1 MLTSTIAG
9 ALVAAALAGT
19 PAQAPAE
26 LAPVTAPVVVSVGTG
41 PDVSTTYWREMWC
54 ITLGWC
60 K

>member
-9 ALVAAALAGT
+9 TLVAAALVGP
-19 PAQAPAE
+19 PAEAPVE
-26 LAPVTAPVVVSVGTG
+26 LAPVTSQVVVVGTG
-41 PDVSTTYWREMWC
+41 PDVSTDYWREMWC

>member
-1 MLTSTIAG
+1 MFTSTIAG
-9 ALVAAALAGT
+9 TVLAAALVAT

-26 LAPVTAPVVVSVGTG
+26 LAPTTSPVVVAVGSG
-41 PDVSTTYWREMWC
+41 PDVSTAYWREMWC